1 MKREKVMKTLT
12 EVDIAQ
18 ATVAFSTK
26 YQKFTDVL
34 TQQEISLIMQQA
46 VNELKG
52 SPEENQ
58 IFSLIY
64 VAEKI
69 FLIKARDEILNG
81 NIDLEIRF
89 IERYRQA
96 ALFLLRQIKYTG
108 DDIEKLAEDAII
120 KTIENYQGPNSFK
133 RTLLVTLRELISTA
147 EEKRLDISAE
157 INEGANNNE
166 LMIPEDGLVRLP
178 NQLELLIHE
187 ADILNK
193 VPLEDPLYI
202 KFLTLKYGYH
212 NNQYFNLEEISRI
225 LSISID
231 EAIRYYQ
238 QSLQYLKD
246 WFGMQLDKVYTY
258 CTQKSE

>member
-1 MKREKVMKTLT
+1 MRREKVMKTLT

-18 ATVAFSTK
+18 ATIAFSARC
-26 YQKFTDVL
+26 QKFADVL
-34 TQQEISLIMQQA
+34 TEQEISLIMQQA

-69 FLIKARDEILNG
+69 FLIRVRDEILNG
-81 NIDLEIRF
+81 NIDLEIMF
-89 IERYRQA
+89 VERYRQT

-133 RTLLVTLRELISTA
+133 RTLLVTLRELINPV
-147 EEKRLDISAE
+147 EEKNLDISSE
-157 INEGANNNE
+157 INEEANNNE
-166 LMIPEDGLVRLP
+166 LLIPEDGLVRMP

-187 ADILNK
+187 VDILNK
-193 VPLEDPLYI
+193 VPLDDSLYI
-202 KFLTLKYGYH
+202 KFLTLK
-212 NNQYFNLEEISRI
+212 
-225 LSISID
+225 
-231 EAIRYYQ
+231 
-238 QSLQYLKD
+238 
-246 WFGMQLDKVYTY
+246 
-258 CTQKSE
+258 